1 MVLTRGIH
9 RKRENNRLDLGFDRW
24 EQKGF
29 GENWEQET
37 GYCTANPSKQER
49 IAISLGIR
57 VVLSK
62 MLQWMGGSRRKVTT
76 SRKSIQN
83 RQKQYFDQR
92 KRQQQTTELENC
104 ANERTKYAHEQ
115 RSLDILSLTNLATV
129 AQDHGSVHT
138 INARENPE
146 TSDRQENFHVLR
158 CSPDIPVNRNTPGD
172 SSNLNEET
180 VKSTCHKAETILPKR
195 VSVTIDH
202 VNAPSTPKYTKAS
215 KPDAWD
221 ASSKNQLSVLD
232 LLGDDGF
239 SGCSEQRSAHEAH
252 VAFSVEGLGL
262 MGMETPVHSPRLS
275 DSRVSFNGCY
285 EPPGASRRVHSSKNT
300 TKVTDD
306 FEIKLNGNI
315 DDIEQFH
322 SPPSVPI
329 NLRVMPD
336 QDIIG
341 NSRSTQPTLE
351 RCVPLSAFNCTMD
364 NFLGEETDFWRNMD
378 RNEEKWNARLS
389 FLDDDLF
396 DERKDG
402 KAWRNQP
409 FQVGS
414 DSDYFLGARKYEMS
428 DYGLQDSYLLK
439 ERDAEPDWDELN
451 ISESPR
457 QCCKHF
463 TSGKEY
469 DFLTLQEERYPVVRS
484 SSDFRS
490 ISNQPLW
497 SPLATKDEGDDV
509 SLLSEESCSSSAVRG
524 KKIKKSASNLMKK
537 LKLSTKSHGNEH
549 WKSLGDNVQNL
560 FAKEMLHAKLDGPHE
575 EKNLKGAGH
584 CMRTPSFLRS
594 RNSSYMKELSKVQ
607 RVSEPTE
614 SMLFEEQH
622 TSVSMDLDLRLS
634 PLHGTCGGI
643 DNTSLQY
650 MFCSEPPFDS
660 FLVPELFPDTGLSHK
675 RSKSKKPFD
684 HAPYG
689 RLFSEKAVAKSP
701 MDPVSYDSDIFSST
715 KLWEPDPPTPEAEAK
730 PPYSSSVSDLQK
742 DIGIPGLSGQH
753 SVNGD
758 GDELRSQSADCM
770 QDMKEPQ
777 NEVSVKNSV
786 FPLGNQKAVVVADF
800 KDSCSKS
807 ENMKDGKPERT
818 ESPKGGISSE
828 AADEPSSARKEN
840 AVKLESCINDKKCNN
855 ESGNTVQYRSTD
867 KGTVNSESVRIN
879 IEKKALCTRNQS
891 YGVMLESYVLQL
903 LCVQKVLMEA
913 S

>member
-1 MVLTRGIH
+1 
-9 RKRENNRLDLGFDRW
+9 
-24 EQKGF
+24 
-29 GENWEQET
+29 
-37 GYCTANPSKQER
+37 
-49 IAISLGIR
+49 
-57 VVLSK
+57 
-62 MLQWMGGSRRKVTT
+62 
-76 SRKSIQN
+76 
-83 RQKQYFDQR
+83 
-92 KRQQQTTELENC
+92 
-104 ANERTKYAHEQ
+104 
-115 RSLDILSLTNLATV
+115 
-129 AQDHGSVHT
+129 
-138 INARENPE
+138 
-146 TSDRQENFHVLR
+146 
-158 CSPDIPVNRNTPGD
+158 
-172 SSNLNEET
+172 
-180 VKSTCHKAETILPKR
+180 
-195 VSVTIDH
+195 
-202 VNAPSTPKYTKAS
+202 
-215 KPDAWD
+215 
-221 ASSKNQLSVLD
+221 
-232 LLGDDGF
+232 
-239 SGCSEQRSAHEAH
+239 
-252 VAFSVEGLGL
+252 
-262 MGMETPVHSPRLS
+262 
-275 DSRVSFNGCY
+275 
-285 EPPGASRRVHSSKNT
+285 
-300 TKVTDD
+300 
-306 FEIKLNGNI
+306 
-315 DDIEQFH
+315 
-322 SPPSVPI
+322 
-329 NLRVMPD
+329 
-336 QDIIG
+336 
-341 NSRSTQPTLE
+341 
-351 RCVPLSAFNCTMD
+351 MD
-364 NFLGEETDFWRNMD
+364 
-378 RNEEKWNARLS
+378 
-389 FLDDDLF
+389 
-396 DERKDG
+396 
-402 KAWRNQP
+402 
-409 FQVGS
+409 
-414 DSDYFLGARKYEMS
+414 
-428 DYGLQDSYLLK
+428 
-439 ERDAEPDWDELN
+439 
-451 ISESPR
+451 
-457 QCCKHF
+457 
-463 TSGKEY
+463 
-469 DFLTLQEERYPVVRS
+469 RYPVVRS

-524 KKIKKSASNLMKK
+524 KKIKNSASNLMKK
-537 LKLSTKSHGNEH
+537 LKLSKKSHGNEH

-560 FAKEMLHAKLDGPHE
+560 FAKEMLHAKLDGPRE

-614 SMLFEEQH
+614 SMLFEEQR

-807 ENMKDGKPERT
+807 ENMKDGTPERT

-867 KGTVNSESVRIN
+867 KDAGTENSGSVRIN
-879 IEKKALCTRNQS
+879 IQKKALCTRNQS